1 MLRLK
6 MIIALLA
13 CCTLV
18 GVAQNN
24 TNAQSQ
30 PLVTSRPT
38 VHIAPSVLF
47 SLIESKALPRY
58 PEDALTKGIQGNVV
72 FKIVVDETGKTV
84 RTEPEQGDP
93 LLVAAGTDALR
104 DYRFRPYVLDGN
116 PVGVESQIGFRF
128 TLSRRGD
135 STDGQVE
142 CMSSLP

>member
-30 PLVTSRPT
+30 APVTSRPT

-47 SLIESKALPRY
+47 SLIESKTLPRY

-72 FKIVVDETGKTV
+72 FKIVVDQTGKIV
-84 RTEPEQGDP
+84 RVEPEQGDP
-93 LLVAAGTDALR
+93 LLLAAGTDALR

-135 STDGQVE
+135 STDGEVE
-142 CMSSLP
+142 CMSALP